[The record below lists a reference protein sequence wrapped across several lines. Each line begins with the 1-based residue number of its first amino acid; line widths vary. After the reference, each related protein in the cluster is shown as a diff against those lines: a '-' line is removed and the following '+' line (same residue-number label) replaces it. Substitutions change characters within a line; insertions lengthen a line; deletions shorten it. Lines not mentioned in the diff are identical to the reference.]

1 MSRIEDYALLGD
13 LQTAALVSTTG
24 SIDWL
29 CLPKFDSPAC
39 FAALLDTPDAGHW
52 RIAPAGAEVCTTRRY
67 VEDTLVLET
76 EWRSHSGTVRVIDFM
91 PPRGHAPDVV
101 RIVEG
106 VHGSVAMHRE
116 LRLRFDYG
124 RVMPWVRHHGDRME
138 AIAGPDRV
146 RLRTPVPTQGHE
158 LSTVSDFTVR
168 AGDRIPFVLTW
179 NPSHEPPPKAV
190 DAEDALR
197 DTLTFWSEWSASGT
211 PVTGPYREAI
221 KRSLLTLKALT
232 YQPTGGIVAAA
243 TTSLPEQIGGPRN
256 WDYRYCWLRDSTYT
270 LQALI
275 SAGYLN
281 EAKAWREWL
290 LRAVAGDPADLQIM
304 YALDGT
310 RRLPEAELPW
320 LAGYENSKPVRTGN
334 AASDQLQLDVWGETL
349 DGLALARNS
358 GLAATDDAWDLQLA
372 LMEHLEGNWDQPD
385 NGLWEM
391 RGARRHFTHSKV
403 MAWVA
408 ADRMATAV
416 RTHRELHGPADR
428 WEALRD
434 TIHAD
439 VLAHGYDA
447 DRNTFTQ
454 SYDAPGLDASLLMI
468 PRVGFLA
475 PDRSPS
481 PGHHR
486 RDPERAHRGRLRQA
500 LRHHQLRRR
509 THRRRRAV
517 PGLLVLAR
525 RRPAPGRPAAPKPP
539 SCSNGSCSSA
549 TTSGC
554 SAKNGTPTPAAN
566 SATPPKRSATSPSSP
581 APCNCTPAKATT
593 ATNPSPGQARQRH
606 LSGPDR
612 LAQTVAVGPT
622 VPVFA
627 VASLART
634 CIRGACGSCGCGMAS
649 RAKSEIT
656 PRRKTRQWVEPPN

>member
-1 MSRIEDYALLGD
+1 LPQGGSDGPADCAGGSHLGNWHDQRMSRIEDYALLGD

-29 CLPKFDSPAC
+29 CLPRFDSPAC
-39 FAALLDTPDAGHW
+39 FAALVDTPDAGHW
-52 RIAPAGAEVCTTRRY
+52 TVAPAAGGVCTSRRY
-67 VEDTLVLET
+67 LENTLVLET
-76 EWRSHSGTVRVIDFM
+76 EWRTPEGTVRVTDFM

-106 VHGSVAMHRE
+106 INGRVAMHCE

-124 RVMPWVRHHGDRME
+124 RVVPWVRHHADRME

-146 RLRTPVPTQGHE
+146 ALRTSAPTQGRE

-168 AGDRIPFVLTW
+168 AGDRVPFVLTW
-179 NPSHEPPPKAV
+179 NPSHEPPPRPV
-190 DAEDALR
+190 DAERALT
-197 DTLTFWSEWSASGT
+197 DTVAFWTTWAQRGS
-211 PVTGPYREAI
+211 PVNGPYSDAVT
-221 KRSLLTLKALT
+221 RSLLTLKALT

-275 SAGYLN
+275 SAGYLD

-304 YALDGT
+304 YSLDGT

-349 DGLALARNS
+349 DGLALARNA
-358 GLAATDDAWDLQLA
+358 GLAAHDDAWDLQVA
-372 LMEHLEGNWDQPD
+372 LMEHLEGNWNQPD

-416 RTHRELHGPADR
+416 RTHPDLDGPADR

-454 SYDAPGLDASLLMI
+454 SYGAPGLDASLLMI
-468 PRVGFLA
+468 PRVGFL
-475 PDRSPS
+475 PPT
-481 PGHHR
+481 
-486 RDPERAHRGRLRQA
+486 DPRVLGTITAIRTGLTEDGFVKRYQTTDSDDGLTGGEGLFLACSFWLVDALHLAGEQTDATELFERLLTLRNDVGLLSEEWDPTAHRQLGNTPQA
-500 LRHHQLRRR
+500 FSHFPLVTSALQLHAGKAHHSQ
-509 THRRRRAV
+509 H
-517 PGLLVLAR
+517 PIH
-525 RRPAPGRPAAPKPP
+525 P
-539 SCSNGSCSSA
+539 
-549 TTSGC
+549 
-554 SAKNGTPTPAAN
+554 
-566 SATPPKRSATSPSSP
+566 
-581 APCNCTPAKATT
+581 
-593 ATNPSPGQARQRH
+593 
-606 LSGPDR
+606 
-612 LAQTVAVGPT
+612 
-622 VPVFA
+622 
-627 VASLART
+627 
-634 CIRGACGSCGCGMAS
+634 
-649 RAKSEIT
+649 
-656 PRRKTRQWVEPPN
+656 